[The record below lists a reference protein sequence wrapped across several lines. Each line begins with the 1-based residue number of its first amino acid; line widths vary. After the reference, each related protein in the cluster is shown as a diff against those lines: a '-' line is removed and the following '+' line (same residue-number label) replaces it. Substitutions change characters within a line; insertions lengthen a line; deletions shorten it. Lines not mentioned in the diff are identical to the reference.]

1 MALYLKENLTF
12 DAARIIVNGLDLAIV
27 LSEWGAD
34 GLGDLD
40 RNDVVNGADLS
51 AVLASWGPCPN

>member
-1 MALYLKENLTF
+1 VIRAQCPADLNL
-12 DAARIIVNGLDLAIV
+12 DGIVDGLDLAIV

-51 AVLASWGPCPN
+51 GVLASWGPCPN